1 MILGIESRASS
12 MLGKLYRWVT
22 VSAVFHIQMLW
33 HLRKTSDQV
42 WLAPSTGQLPATVNG
57 EENLGWGAFHV
68 QMSPTTIS
76 PEFSPSAQLRRTPK
90 SARHQTKRGHP
101 CAPEVA
107 YHPDKAIPN
116 LPTQPCLFVPIETAI
131 RSLGDACLSFDKPN
145 QNETKKLKLSD
156 GASLWPIRSREV
168 PVLSTPVLSPV
179 LGLQTC
185 GSVPPP

>member
-1 MILGIESRASS
+1 MNQA
-12 MLGKLYRWVT
+12 
-22 VSAVFHIQMLW
+22 
-33 HLRKTSDQV
+33 
-42 WLAPSTGQLPATVNG
+42 
-57 EENLGWGAFHV
+57 
-68 QMSPTTIS
+68 MSPTTIS

-145 QNETKKLKLSD
+145 QTKKQLKLID
-156 GASLWPIRSREV
+156 GASLWPIRSREL
-168 PVLSTPVLSPV
+168 PVLSTPVQSPDLSLSARL
-179 LGLQTC
+179 LGGCWTLNSGPYDVKASTSPAEPAPQPQPLYFQRRLLFIYWAC
-185 GSVPPP
+185 LIKQ